1 MLDVLGT
8 VSAAAHTQGEAMD
21 TEQMSDYVD
30 ALRRVVGDA
39 LAVAEAIDDG
49 CIVVPCSST
58 GTFHRADTLRREAM
72 EQHSQH

>member
-1 MLDVLGT
+1 MLGVLGT

-21 TEQMSDYVD
+21 AEQMSDYVD
-30 ALRRVVGDA
+30 ALRRMVGDA

-49 CIVVPCSST
+49 NIVLPCTSA

-72 EQHSQH
+72 EQHSKN